1 MNYAVVGLGH
11 FGFHI
16 AKGLAEQGN
25 RVVAIDSCEDRI
37 KDISSLI
44 ENAYTLDS
52 TDIVALKEAGI
63 VEFDV
68 VVVSLGDNIE
78 ASILTVMALKD
89 LGNKTVIAKAKN
101 AIHGEILAKIG
112 ATKIVYPEREMAKK
126 VVKDISKVVL
136 LDTIDISN
144 TFKGIKFLAPKSM
157 LGKSAEK
164 LDLGKYSIKVS
175 AIKKEE
181 KWLIEFVGETI
192 EEETLL
198 FCVGR
203 KKHIESFI
211 SEVLK

>member
-16 AKGLAEQGN
+16 AKGLTEQGN

-37 KDISSLI
+37 KDISGLV

-52 TDIVALKEAGI
+52 TDITALKEAGI

-68 VVVSLGDNIE
+68 VVVSLGDSIE

-126 VVKDISKVVL
+126 VVKDISKIVL
-136 LDTIDISN
+136 LDSIDISN

-157 LGKSAEK
+157 IGKNIDKLG
-164 LDLGKYSIKVS
+164 LDKHSIKVS
-175 AIKKEE
+175 AIKKDE
-181 KWLIEFVGETI
+181 KWLIDFMGETI
-192 EEETLL
+192 EEGTLL

-203 KKHIESFI
+203 KKYIDAFVN
-211 SEVLK
+211 EVLK